1 LETRKCRKIRG
12 SLLSETRKCRKK
24 RGSLSSETRTCR
36 KTRGSRSFLL
46 LRLQFAYFQEIQAL
60 EKWLLQLKLLCGIA
74 FFWPWAARGLSG
86 SFEHVIDC
94 CQDYNSHISR
104 KFEPWKKWLLQLKLL
119 CGIAIFWPW
128 AARGLSGSFEN
139 VIEFQKSAPLSWSG
153 SFLLITS
160 FKKCTTLVVRLV
172 SVD

>member
-1 LETRKCRKIRG
+1 METRKCRKIHR
-12 SLLSETRKCRKK
+12 
-24 RGSLSSETRTCR
+24 SLSSETRNCR
-36 KTRGSRSFLL
+36 TIRSSY
-46 LRLQFAYFQEIQAL
+46 RRRRESVVKYVGPYRRRRERVVKHVGPAL
-60 EKWLLQLKLLCGIA
+60 
-74 FFWPWAARGLSG
+74 F
-86 SFEHVIDC
+86 C
-94 CQDYNSHISR
+94 CQDYSSHISK
-104 KFEPWKKWLLQLKLL
+104 KFKTWKKWLLQLKLL
-119 CGIAIFWPW
+119 CGIAFFWPW